1 MSGPATEAVVAAMW
15 KYVLAW
21 IPMVLIAIAN
31 GMLRESS
38 YGKRMSELQAHQIST
53 LSGILLF
60 SVYIWVV
67 ILIWRPDTSEQAI
80 TIGLIWLGLTVAFEF
95 LFGHYVAGHTWSKLF
110 YDYNVFA
117 GRLWVVVLLWV
128 TVAPY
133 VFYRLQK

>member
-31 GMLRESS
+31 GFLRESS
-38 YGKRMSELQAHQIST
+38 YGKRMSELHAHQIST

-67 ILIWRPDTSEQAI
+67 IRIWRPDTSEQAI

-95 LFGHYVAGHTWSKLF
+95 LFGHYVAGQPWSKLL
-110 YDYNVFA
+110 YDYNIFA
-117 GRLWVVVLLWV
+117 GRVWVVVLIWV

>member
-1 MSGPATEAVVAAMW
+1 MHGQGIVRLLML

-31 GMLRESS
+31 GALREAS

-53 LSGILLF
+53 LSGLLLF
-60 SVYIWVV
+60 SAYIYVV
-67 ILIWRPDTSEQAI
+67 IRTWRPDTSKQAI
-80 TIGLIWLGLTVAFEF
+80 IVGLIWLGLTVVFEF
-95 LFGHYVAGHTWSKLF
+95 LFGHYVAGHPWSKLL

-117 GRLWVVVLLWV
+117 GRVWVVVLIWV

>member
-1 MSGPATEAVVAAMW
+1 MGPATEAEVAAML

-21 IPMVLIAIAN
+21 IAMVLIAIAN
-31 GMLRESS
+31 GALREAS

-53 LSGILLF
+53 LSGVLLF
-60 SVYIWVV
+60 SAYIYVV
-67 ILIWRPDTSEQAI
+67 IRICRPDTSEQAI
-80 TIGLIWLGLTVAFEF
+80 TVGLIWLGLTVAFEF
-95 LFGHYVAGHTWSKLF
+95 LFGHYVVGHSWSKLL

-117 GRLWVVVLLWV
+117 GRVWVVVLIWV

>member
-1 MSGPATEAVVAAMW
+1 MDKELFRLLIW

-31 GMLRESS
+31 GALREAT
-38 YGKRMSELQAHQIST
+38 YGKLMSELQAHQIST
-53 LSGILLF
+53 LSGLFLF
-60 SVYIWVV
+60 SAYIWIV
-67 ILIWRPDTSEQAI
+67 IRTWRPDTSAKAI

-95 LFGHYVAGHTWSKLF
+95 LFGHYVVGHPWSKLL

-117 GRLWVVVLLWV
+117 GRVWVVVLTWV

>member
-1 MSGPATEAVVAAMW
+1 MGPTTGAEVAAML

-31 GMLRESS
+31 GAIREAS
-38 YGKRMSELQAHQIST
+38 YGKHMSELQAHQIST
-53 LSGILLF
+53 LSGVLLF
-60 SVYIWVV
+60 SAYIYVV
-67 ILIWRPDTSEQAI
+67 IRICRPDTSGQAI
-80 TIGLIWLGLTVAFEF
+80 TVGLIWLGLTIAFEF
-95 LFGHYVAGHTWSKLF
+95 LFGHYVVGHSWSKLL

-117 GRLWVVVLLWV
+117 GRVWVVVLIWV

>member
-1 MSGPATEAVVAAMW
+1 MHGQGIVRLLMW

-31 GMLRESS
+31 GALREAT
-38 YGKRMSELQAHQIST
+38 YGKLMSELQAHQIST
-53 LSGILLF
+53 LSGLLLF
-60 SVYIWVV
+60 SAYIWVV
-67 ILIWRPDTSEQAI
+67 IRTWRPDTSKQAI
-80 TIGLIWLGLTVAFEF
+80 TVGLIWLGLTIAFEF
-95 LFGHYVAGHTWSKLF
+95 LFGHYVVGHPWSKLL

-117 GRLWVVVLLWV
+117 GRVWVVVLIWV

>member
-1 MSGPATEAVVAAMW
+1 MHGQGVVRLLMW

-21 IPMVLIAIAN
+21 IAMVLIAIAN
-31 GMLRESS
+31 GALREAS
-38 YGKRMSELQAHQIST
+38 YGKCMSELQAHQIST
-53 LSGILLF
+53 LSGLLLF
-60 SVYIWVV
+60 SAYIWVV
-67 ILIWRPDTSEQAI
+67 IRTWRPDTSKRAI

-95 LFGHYVAGHTWSKLF
+95 LFGHYVAGQSWSKLL

-117 GRLWVVVLLWV
+117 GRVWVVVLIWV

>member
-1 MSGPATEAVVAAMW
+1 MW
-15 KYVLAW
+15 KYFLAW

-31 GMLRESS
+31 GTLREAS

-53 LSGILLF
+53 LSGLLLF
-60 SVYIWVV
+60 SAYIWVV
-67 ILIWRPDTSEQAI
+67 IRTWRPDTSGQAI
-80 TIGLIWLGLTVAFEF
+80 AIGLIWLGLTVAFEF
-95 LFGHYVAGHTWSKLF
+95 LFGHYAVGQPWSKLL

-117 GRLWVVVLLWV
+117 GRVWVVVLIWV

>member
-1 MSGPATEAVVAAMW
+1 MHEQGIVRLLML

-31 GMLRESS
+31 GALREAS
-38 YGKRMSELQAHQIST
+38 YGKHMSELQAHQIST
-53 LSGILLF
+53 LSGLLLF
-60 SVYIWVV
+60 SAYIYVV
-67 ILIWRPDTSEQAI
+67 IRIWRPDTSEQAI
-80 TIGLIWLGLTVAFEF
+80 TVGLIWLVLTVAFEF
-95 LFGHYVAGHTWSKLF
+95 LFRHYVVGHPRSKLL

-117 GRLWVVVLLWV
+117 GRVWVVVLIWV

>member
-1 MSGPATEAVVAAMW
+1 MHGQGIVRLLML

-31 GMLRESS
+31 GALREAT
-38 YGKRMSELQAHQIST
+38 YGKLMSELQAHQIST
-53 LSGILLF
+53 LSGLLLF
-60 SVYIWVV
+60 SAYIYVV
-67 ILIWRPDTSEQAI
+67 IRTWRPDTSKQAI
-80 TIGLIWLGLTVAFEF
+80 IVGLIWLGLTVVFEF
-95 LFGHYVAGHTWSKLF
+95 LFGHYVAGHPWSKLL

-117 GRLWVVVLLWV
+117 GRVWVVVLIWV